1 MSHKILIVEDEAAL
15 VQTLGDRLRA
25 EGYTV
30 ESASDGEQGLDKA
43 SRTPYDLILLDIMLP
58 KKNGTD
64 VCRDLRQIGVGTP
77 VLMLTAKGQTL
88 DKVLGLKIGADDYL
102 TKPFEMM
109 ELLARVEALLRRA
122 TAPAPGN
129 SAFYRFGSISVDV
142 RRTQVLREEKPVPL
156 SAREFQLL
164 KYFIEHSGTTLTR
177 EQLLKDV
184 WGYNATT
191 FTRTVDVHI
200 VGLRQKLEVDPKRPA
215 LIRTIPG
222 LGYQFVG

>member
-15 VQTLGDRLRA
+15 VQIVGDRLRA
-25 EGYTV
+25 EGYVV
-30 ESASDGEQGLDKA
+30 ESAIDGVQGLDKA
-43 SRTPYDLILLDIMLP
+43 SRTPYDLILLDLMLP
-58 KKNGTD
+58 RKSGTD
-64 VCRDLRQIGVGTP
+64 VCRDLRQIGVTTP
-77 VLMLTAKGQTL
+77 VLMLTAKSQTL

-122 TAPAPGN
+122 TTPVSANA
-129 SAFYRFGSISVDV
+129 AFYKFGSISVDL
-142 RRTQVLREEKPVPL
+142 RRTRVLREDAPVTL

-164 KYFIEHSGTTLTR
+164 KYFIEHTGTTLTR

-184 WGYNATT
+184 WGYKATT
-191 FTRTVDVHI
+191 FTRTVDVHV
-200 VGLRQKLEVDPKRPA
+200 VGLRQKLEADPKRPS

>member
-1 MSHKILIVEDEAAL
+1 MSQKILIVEDEAAL
-15 VQTLGDRLRA
+15 VKILGDRLRA
-25 EGYTV
+25 EGYEV
-30 ESASDGEQGLDKA
+30 ESAADGQQGLDKA
-43 SRTPYDLILLDIMLP
+43 SRTPYDLVLLDLMLP
-58 KKNGTD
+58 RKSGTD
-64 VCRDLRQIGVGTP
+64 VCRDLRQLGITTP

-122 TAPAPGN
+122 AAPVSG
-129 SAFYRFGSISVDV
+129 SAVFYKFGPISVDL
-142 RRTQVLREEKPVPL
+142 RRTQVLRDDVLVAL

-164 KYFIEHSGTTLTR
+164 KYFIEHTGTTLTR

-184 WGYNATT
+184 WGYSATT
-191 FTRTVDVHI
+191 FTRTVDVHV
-200 VGLRQKLEVDPKRPA
+200 VGLRQKLEADPKRPS